1 MGICP
6 CAAHPIIS
14 CILSFIRAHGDN
26 DKDDDLYS
34 RDDDEDS
41 SGVSDTINVIWWNNK
56 HSLHKM
62 VINPDRDDS
71 GDLYSQP

>member
-1 MGICP
+1 MLRW
-6 CAAHPIIS
+6 AAHPIIS

-41 SGVSDTINVIWWNNK
+41 SGVSDTINVIWWNK
-56 HSLHKM
+56 TSSQASCYASLK
-62 VINPDRDDS
+62 
-71 GDLYSQP
+71 L